1 MRLRA
6 LALSVALVTSG
17 LVAAD
22 MASAAELAVPYRHH
36 AYHHAHHARYAYQP
50 GYVFWDSV
58 YPPALYG
65 AYPKPVE
72 EVAALKAQAS
82 PARTHWSPG
91 WALWPDRYY

>member
-6 LALSVALVTSG
+6 FALSIVLCTSG

-22 MASAAELAVPYRHH
+22 LASAAELGVPH
-36 AYHHAHHARYAYQP
+36 ARHAHHARYAYQT
-50 GYVFWDSV
+50 GYVFWDDV

-82 PARTHWSPG
+82 PARSHWSPG
-91 WALWPDRYY
+91 WALWPDWYH